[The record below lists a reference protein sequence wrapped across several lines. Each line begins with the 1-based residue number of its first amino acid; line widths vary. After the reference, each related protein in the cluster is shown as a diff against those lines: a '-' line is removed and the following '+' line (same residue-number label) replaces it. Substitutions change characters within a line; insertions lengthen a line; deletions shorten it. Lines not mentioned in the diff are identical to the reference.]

1 VKHKCADCGFLAVRN
16 IYSRGL
22 EEAEKTFRDTGA
34 QPTTVTHNTDGTLI
48 IIGSYEDEPLCFM
61 QACNLK
67 KEFYKPLNSS
77 VPIVLHEDRECDEFT
92 EWQQGSSPK
101 EHREMMDRKEM
112 LKWQADREDA
122 DKKWR
127 EQQEQKHS
135 TEEWHRYIFVGILGI
150 VAVIIGV
157 ILGHYWK

>member
-48 IIGSYEDEPLCFM
+48 IIG
-61 QACNLK
+61 
-67 KEFYKPLNSS
+67 
-77 VPIVLHEDRECDEFT
+77 CDEFT

-157 ILGHYWK
+157 ILGH